1 MTPQRQ
7 RLETQIASAKA
18 RGQKDHARVL
28 RNVAR
33 MIDEGT
39 LPPRRLR
46 WGITTDSEP
55 MAHRMDMRL
64 QFIQEDSAHGE

>member
-1 MTPQRQ
+1 MTPRRQ
-7 RLETQIASAKA
+7 RLETQIASAQA

-46 WGITTDSEP
+46 WGIK
-55 MAHRMDMRL
+55 
-64 QFIQEDSAHGE
+64 DSAQ